1 MSSLNKPIVIPLRVR
16 GDSWTN
22 PTEVKNC
29 LSNIDPSVH
38 VEIDLRHEG
47 PSMQALGIVDMLN
60 QHCVA
65 TGRDPETISIVRNP
79 NMHEQTPYK
88 NLTTGIWG
96 VSHFFEM
103 SRKYWTDV
111 APVSDGACLFGYFMG
126 RRTFARARMLYDLWQ
141 QGNTLLSLMTT
152 DEAPPWI
159 EQTAPINLEKLD
171 DWLNSDI
178 TSWFDCCPV
187 TSIDGHTSR
196 DLRVREPRTNSDLL
210 GYYNQFCIEIVAE
223 TFTMGD
229 TFFPTEKTVRPI
241 MAGKPVLVYG
251 PRNYL
256 KRLQDIGFQTYSSC
270 WDESYDQLEG
280 PTRWQAMKETMS
292 TIDIND
298 NFQAIAC
305 YNRSHLAK
313 LIG

>member
-1 MSSLNKPIVIPLRVR
+1 LNKPIVIPLRVC
-16 GDSWTN
+16 GDSWSN
-22 PTEVKNC
+22 PAEVKNC
-29 LSNIDPSVH
+29 LSNIDPSAH
-38 VEIDLRHEG
+38 VEIDFRYEG

-65 TGRDPETISIVRNP
+65 TGRDPKTISIARNP
-79 NMHEQTPYK
+79 NMHEQTPYA
-88 NLTTGIWG
+88 NLNIGK
-96 VSHFFEM
+96 VSLSHFFEM

-111 APVSDGACLFGYFMG
+111 APVADGACLFGYFMG
-126 RRTFARARMLYDLWQ
+126 RRTFARARILYDLWQ
-141 QGNTLLSLMTT
+141 QGNTLLSVMNT

-159 EQTAPINLEKLD
+159 KETAPINLEKPD
-171 DWLNSDI
+171 DWLNTDI
-178 TSWFDCCPV
+178 IGWLTCCPV
-187 TSIDGHTSR
+187 TSIDGHRVR
-196 DLRVREPRTNSDLL
+196 DQFVREPKTNSGIL
-210 GYYNQFCIEIVAE
+210 GYYNQFQIEIVAE
-223 TFTMGD
+223 TYTLGD

-270 WDESYDQLEG
+270 WDESYDRLEG
-280 PTRWQAMKETMS
+280 PARWQAMKETMS
-292 TIDIND
+292 TIDIID
-298 NFQAIAC
+298 NLQTIAR